1 MISIYGLKNCDTCRK
16 ALEWLEAEGIAHEF
30 KDIRADGFSDAQL
43 DNWVATTGWET
54 LLNRRGTTWRKLSD
68 AEKDGVDESKAKE
81 LMRDQ
86 PALIKRPV
94 FETKSGVVVGFK
106 TAEMEALKASA

>member
-1 MISIYGLKNCDTCRK
+1 MITMYGLKNCDTCRK
-16 ALEWLEAEGIAHEF
+16 ALKWLKAEGISHEF

-43 DNWVATTGWET
+43 RTWIDEASWET
-54 LLNRRGTTWRKLSD
+54 LLNRRGTTWRKLPD
-68 AEKDGVDESKAKE
+68 EAKDGVDEAKAAA

-94 FETKSGVVVGFK
+94 FETASGIVVGFK
-106 TAEMEALKASA
+106 SAEMEALKASI